1 MLKMGIVIG
10 YLCLICF
17 VFLVAKAITARC
29 HLQKADK
36 FLRKCHKP
44 LSVVML
50 ILCILHII
58 LVIPVLRNRSMFVN
72 ISGIVCVV
80 CLLLLIFLCH
90 VIKEPKRRM
99 WWHRAL
105 AIALG
110 LGIVCHMVS
119 YYIDFQNYQQ
129 KIADIE
135 VSNVDLSEIADGIYE
150 GEYDAGYIYA
160 KVAVEVKDGTIVSV
174 NILEHR
180 NERGKEAESI
190 TDAVL
195 EQQEIAV
202 DAVSSATNSSKVI
215 MEAIE
220 NALTN

>member
-1 MLKMGIVIG
+1 
-10 YLCLICF
+10 
-17 VFLVAKAITARC
+17 
-29 HLQKADK
+29 
-36 FLRKCHKP
+36 
-44 LSVVML
+44 
-50 ILCILHII
+50 
-58 LVIPVLRNRSMFVN
+58 
-72 ISGIVCVV
+72 
-80 CLLLLIFLCH
+80 
-90 VIKEPKRRM
+90 M
-99 WWHRAL
+99 WWHRGL

-129 KIADIE
+129 KMANIE

-174 NILEHR
+174 DILEHR
-180 NERGKEAESI
+180 NERGKSAESSI
-190 TDAVL
+190 PDAVI
-195 EQQEIAV
+195 EQQKIAV